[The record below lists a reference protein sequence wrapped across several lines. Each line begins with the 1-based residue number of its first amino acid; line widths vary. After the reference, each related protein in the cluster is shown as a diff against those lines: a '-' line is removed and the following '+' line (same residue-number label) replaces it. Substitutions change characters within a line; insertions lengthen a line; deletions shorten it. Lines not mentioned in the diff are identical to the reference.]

1 MAKKYYWLKLK
12 EDFFS
17 QPRIKKLRKIAGG
30 ETYTLIYL
38 KLQLLSLKN
47 DGVLTFE
54 GIEDDFAN
62 ELSLIIDETPENI
75 QFTLMYLLQQG
86 LIEEVR
92 ENQYALLETMEN
104 IGNETAGAQRVR
116 KLRESRKAL
125 QCNTDVT
132 NCNTLVT
139 NCNTDVQKC
148 NTEIEIEKEIDIEKD
163 IYTPPYPPKGEQG
176 KAKPPLE
183 KKEDYLLTA
192 LNDAPLNHDVKEQ
205 MRKWL
210 AYKKERKDKKYTQ
223 VGFNSLLNQTKKYCD
238 KYGDT
243 AVIECIE
250 NSISAGYQGII
261 WDKIAKGRSAPYGG
275 AKNGANSAKNRD
287 EPEFEFGIVL

>member
-148 NTEIEIEKEIDIEKD
+148 NTEIEIEIEIEKEIEKEKEKD
-163 IYTPPYPPKGEQG
+163 YCTEPGKPDSMPEPQ
-176 KAKPPLE
+176 KAKDDSPIII
-183 KKEDYLLTA
+183 TM
-192 LNDAPLNHDVKEQ
+192 PLNTGKPYKIQQSSVDRWQELYPAVDIMQELRNMCGWLESNRSRRKTKDGMPRFINNWLSKEQ
-205 MRKWL
+205 NRGGRNPKN
-210 AYKKERKDKKYTQ
+210 Q
-223 VGFNSLLNQTKKYCD
+223 SLPAHEKFETTKRNLNQY
-238 KYGDT
+238 
-243 AVIECIE
+243 VE
-250 NSISAGYQGII
+250 
-261 WDKIAKGRSAPYGG
+261 
-275 AKNGANSAKNRD
+275 
-287 EPEFEFGIVL
+287 

>member
-1 MAKKYYWLKLK
+1 MDKTTFILY
-12 EDFFS
+12 
-17 QPRIKKLRKIAGG
+17 G
-30 ETYTLIYL
+30 EYEEQFNMLNNEEKGELI
-38 KLQLLSLKN
+38 
-47 DGVLTFE
+47 TA
-54 GIEDDFAN
+54 IFAYIN
-62 ELSLIIDETPENI
+62 RGEIVELSNAAVKMAFSFIRNNLDRDGAKYEEKCAKNKENGKKGGRPTK
-75 QFTLMYLLQQG
+75 Q
-86 LIEEVR
+86 
-92 ENQYALLETMEN
+92 
-104 IGNETAGAQRVR
+104 
-116 KLRESRKAL
+116 
-125 QCNTDVT
+125 
-132 NCNTLVT
+132 
-139 NCNTDVQKC
+139 
-148 NTEIEIEKEIDIEKD
+148 TEPTEKEESKEEKPNGFFENRTVISKTERLPQKPNGFFENPNENENDIDNDNDND
-163 IYTPPYPPKGEQG
+163 IYTPPYPPKGERG

-261 WDKIAKGRSAPYGG
+261 WDKIAKGRSAP
-275 AKNGANSAKNRD
+275 KKDNSPHEK
-287 EPEFEFGIVL
+287 FETTKRNLNQYVE